1 MLRIVLL
8 ICSMTTPRA
17 ECTQETAYSVT
28 QAGYASTPYACLSTG
43 QTVSAAIALS
53 DERVYSKVT
62 CDRVKFSNR
71 VKEQAN

>member
-8 ICSMTTPRA
+8 ICGVSTTPQD
-17 ECTQETAYSVT
+17 CTQETAYSVT
-28 QAGYASTPYACLSTG
+28 QVGYASTPYACLSTG

-62 CDRVKFSNR
+62 CERVKFSNR
-71 VKEQAN
+71 VQKETN